1 MHERIITAGRVKGNR
16 PEGMTSRRSPAGDR
30 SHVAD
35 RLEFETPVYCTDGK
49 LGELADVVIAPRS
62 MRVVDL
68 VVRPRHMGGPARL
81 VPIEAAE
88 GSAWDESIHLTCSM
102 DEASGFPAI
111 QEAAVMRLGEVP
123 SGDSAWDVGVED
135 VIAVPAGS
143 SMDMAPTL
151 DGMDPLMEVVYDRI
165 PKGKVELRHQSS
177 VVSSDG
183 HLVGKVDAFVVDG
196 DEISHVILERGHIW
210 GRRDVTIPISCLA
223 RLETDQV
230 VLGISRHEVG
240 ALPSVRIHRTWF
252 G

>member
-111 QEAAVMRLGEVP
+111 QEAAVMRMGEVP
-123 SGDSAWDVGVED
+123 SGD
-135 VIAVPAGS
+135 
-143 SMDMAPTL
+143 
-151 DGMDPLMEVVYDRI
+151 
-165 PKGKVELRHQSS
+165 
-177 VVSSDG
+177 
-183 HLVGKVDAFVVDG
+183 
-196 DEISHVILERGHIW
+196 IW

>member
-1 MHERIITAGRVKGNR
+1 MHERIITAGRAKGNR

-111 QEAAVMRLGEVP
+111 QEAAVMRMGEVP

-135 VIAVPAGS
+135 VVAVPA
-143 SMDMAPTL
+143 
-151 DGMDPLMEVVYDRI
+151 YDRI